1 MRALIISDLHLGNGG
16 DYDVFAGEQELP
28 ALLDRFAS
36 PPTRVMVNGDGIDFL
51 MNEDELALDVPRAV
65 AQARS
70 CAESRATKAVFAAFG
85 RVLAAGGE
93 VVIRLGNHDVE
104 LALPEVQEVF
114 RSTLGQPPAVAARL
128 WFQLGQVP
136 DILDVGGA
144 RILLTHGE
152 HNDPWNIVHYQG
164 LSTAGAAERPSFAY
178 APGSILVKRYL
189 NPLTREFGLR
199 FVSLLKPDF
208 QGGALTALAVAPAAM
223 KLLFQRS
230 SADLLWQLFRKMS
243 GPAAFPA
250 DEEEQNLGLADRV
263 AEAGLTLEEQEAVE
277 ALLGD
282 RAVAFHDEEDDGALG
297 RARLK
302 LGRAGLKLYA
312 KLQRKLTGKAGDTYF
327 ELEPNEAEWNEAKRL
342 AAKFGASA
350 VILGHTHAARWK
362 HEDGLLFANTG
373 TWIWLMQLPPSDAGD
388 DVWAEF
394 LAEVKQNPR
403 LAAERQKV
411 ARLISRFTAV
421 SIEEAPGGGADVA
434 LVEWDRASGIR
445 TLGEARVPATS

>member
-28 ALLDRFAS
+28 ALLNRFAS
-36 PPTRVMVNGDGIDFL
+36 PPTRVIVNGDGIDFL

-70 CAESRATKAVFAAFG
+70 CAESRATRAVFAAFG
-85 RVLAAGGE
+85 RILAAGGE

-104 LALPEVQEVF
+104 LAHPEVQEVF
-114 RSTLGQPPAVAARL
+114 RSELGQPPAAAARL
-128 WFQLGQVP
+128 SFRLGEVP

-178 APGSILVKRYL
+178 APGSILVKQYL
-189 NPLTREFGLR
+189 NPLSREFGLR
-199 FVSLLKPDF
+199 FVNLLKPDF
-208 QGGALTALAVAPAAM
+208 QGGALTALAVAPSAM

-230 SADLLWQLFRKMS
+230 SASLLWQLFCKMTGGAS
-243 GPAAFPA
+243 FAE
-250 DEEEQNLGLADRV
+250 DEEDLGLADRV
-263 AEAGLTLEEQEAVE
+263 AEAGLTSEEQEAVE

-282 RAVAFHDEEDDGALG
+282 GAVAFSDEEDDGVLG

-312 KLQRKLTGKAGDTYF
+312 KLQRQLTGKAGDAYF
-327 ELEPNEAEWNEAKRL
+327 ALEPNEAEWKEAKRL

-373 TWIWLMQLPPSDAGD
+373 TWIWLMQLPPFDAGD

-403 LAAERQKV
+403 LAAERQKL

-421 SIEEAPGGGADVA
+421 SVDEAPGGGAVIA
-434 LVEWDRASGIR
+434 LLEWDAASGLR
-445 TLGEARVPATS
+445 TLEEAHVPATS

>member
-36 PPTRVMVNGDGIDFL
+36 PPTRVIVNGDGIDFL

-70 CAESRATKAVFAAFG
+70 CAESRATRAVFAALG

-114 RSTLGQPPAVAARL
+114 RSALGQPPAVAARL
-128 WFQLGQVP
+128 SFRLGETP
-136 DILDVGGA
+136 DILHVGEA

-164 LSTAGAAERPSFAY
+164 LSTSGAAERPSFAY
-178 APGSILVKRYL
+178 APGSILVKQYL

-199 FVSLLKPDF
+199 FVNLLKPDF
-208 QGGALTALAVAPAAM
+208 QGGALTALAVAPSAM

-230 SADLLWQLFRKMS
+230 SASLLWQLFRKMT
-243 GPAAFPA
+243 GPASFVG
-250 DEEEQNLGLADRV
+250 DEEDLGLADRV
-263 AEAGLTLEEQEAVE
+263 AEAGLTQEEQEAVE

-282 RAVAFHDEEDDGALG
+282 GAVAFSDEEDDGVLG
-297 RARLK
+297 RAGLK

-312 KLQRKLTGKAGDTYF
+312 KLQRQLTGKAGDTYF
-327 ELEPNEAEWNEAKRL
+327 ALEPDEAEWKEAKRL

-362 HEDGLLFANTG
+362 HDEGLLFANTG
-373 TWIWLMQLPPSDAGD
+373 TWMWLMQLPPFDAGD

-394 LAEVKQNPR
+394 LTEVKQNPR
-403 LAAERQKV
+403 LAAERQKL

-421 SIEEAPGGGADVA
+421 SIDEAPGGGAAVA
-434 LVEWDRASGIR
+434 LLEWDRASGIR
-445 TLGEARVPATS
+445 TLGEARVQATS

>member
-36 PPTRVMVNGDGIDFL
+36 PPTRVVVNGDGLDFL

-70 CAESRATKAVFAAFG
+70 CAESRATKAVFTAFG
-85 RVLAAGGE
+85 RILAAGGE
-93 VVIRLGNHDVE
+93 VLIRLGNHDVE

-114 RSTLGQPPAVAARL
+114 RSALAQPSAVAARL
-128 WFQLGQVP
+128 RFQLGEAP

-152 HNDPWNIVHYQG
+152 HNDPWNIVHYPG
-164 LSTAGAAERPSFAY
+164 LSTAGAGERPSFAY

-208 QGGALTALAVAPAAM
+208 QGGALTALAVAPVAM
-223 KLLFQRS
+223 KLLFQCS

-250 DEEEQNLGLADRV
+250 EEEENFGLADRV
-263 AEAGLTLEEQEAVE
+263 VEAGLTSEEQDAVE

-282 RAVAFHDEEDDGALG
+282 GAVAFHDEEDDGVLG

-312 KLQRKLTGKAGDTYF
+312 KLQRKLTGTAGDTYF
-327 ELEPNEAEWNEAKRL
+327 ELEPDEPEWNEAKRL

-362 HEDGLLFANTG
+362 HKEGLLFANTG
-373 TWIWLMQLPPSDAGD
+373 TWIWLMQLPPFDAGD

-403 LAAERQKV
+403 LSPERQKL
-411 ARLISRFTAV
+411 ARLVRRFTAV
-421 SIEEAPGGGADVA
+421 CIDETPGGGAVVA
-434 LVEWDRASGIR
+434 LLEWDRAWGIR

>member
-36 PPTRVMVNGDGIDFL
+36 PPTRIIVNGDGIDFL

-65 AQARS
+65 EQARA
-70 CAESRATKAVFAAFG
+70 CAESRTTRAVFAAFG
-85 RVLAAGGE
+85 RVLAARGE

-114 RSTLGQPPAVAARL
+114 RSALDQPPAVAARL
-128 WFQLGQVP
+128 SFRLGETP

-152 HNDPWNIVHYQG
+152 HNDPWNIVYYQG
-164 LSTAGAAERPSFAY
+164 LSTAGTVERPSFAY
-178 APGSILVKRYL
+178 APGSILVKQYL

-199 FVSLLKPDF
+199 FVNLLKPDF
-208 QGGALTALAVAPAAM
+208 QGGALTALAVAPSAM

-230 SADLLWQLFRKMS
+230 SASLLWQLFRKMTE
-243 GPAAFPA
+243 PASFAGN
-250 DEEEQNLGLADRV
+250 EEDLGLADRV
-263 AEAGLTLEEQEAVE
+263 AEAGLTPEEQEAVE

-282 RAVAFHDEEDDGALG
+282 GSVAFSDEEDDGVLG

-312 KLQRKLTGKAGDTYF
+312 KLQRQLTGKAGDTYF
-327 ELEPNEAEWNEAKRL
+327 ALEPDEAEWKEAKRL

-362 HEDGLLFANTG
+362 HEEGLLFANTG
-373 TWIWLMQLPPSDAGD
+373 TWIWLMQLPPFDAGD

-403 LAAERQKV
+403 LSPERQKL

-421 SIEEAPGGGADVA
+421 SIEEAPGGGAAVA
-434 LVEWDRASGIR
+434 LLEWDRALRIR
-445 TLGEARVPATS
+445 TLREARVSTTA